1 MSKPNPPNRINAPE
15 SMEYIH
21 TLLEVTRDG
30 FRDVGQEIREVK
42 KATSTQESVLRELIT
57 SSAIQKEQI
66 QRFIKL
72 LDGNGQEGL
81 VARLAKIEKD
91 ITNLQSNFERLTLNI
106 KEIEDDIKE
115 DKDKVMDK
123 MWSLLKPLIAAALGA
138 GAAMGTA
145 NIIT

>member
-1 MSKPNPPNRINAPE
+1 
-15 SMEYIH
+15 MEYIH